1 LYGDDR
7 GNDEGSQMN
16 QFDGIHM
23 ERILDRFFKVQTY
36 QNEALYS
43 ASLFDGCNPKDL
55 SKLVNEIVNRL
66 EQRFSELTWSEDDKK
81 LLDYTISDIREFAKF
96 LKKKKD
102 DEEADELQQPYWF
115 MICQLL
121 SVIDSLL
128 RKLDV

>member
-1 LYGDDR
+1 
-7 GNDEGSQMN
+7 MN

-23 ERILDRFFKVQTY
+23 ERILDRFFKAQTY
-36 QNEALYS
+36 QNETLNS

-66 EQRFSELTWSEDDKK
+66 EQRLSELTWSQEDKA
-81 LLDYTISDIREFAKF
+81 LLDSTLGNIREFAKF

-128 RKLDV
+128 RKSDV